1 MDKRKQ
7 LIQSRLIE
15 LANEVDHNKPGV
27 DFVLDQWDSLNI
39 VDFTLKCEDE
49 FNIKIPDEDMVNLMP
64 LTIREFADYIYA
76 RGGKISQEHIA
87 GAEKLK
93 DKNAYKMLES
103 KNTTVKKDNKVVKKI
118 VQPIA
123 FLSRVFN
130 NNQNTGR

>member
-87 GAEKLK
+87 G
-93 DKNAYKMLES
+93 
-103 KNTTVKKDNKVVKKI
+103 KDNKVVKKI